1 MPQLNPY
8 REILNEFVEE
18 EFKPL
23 VRAKAKSKQVPFSSM
38 VLTDQ
43 EFKNKLPNMS
53 AEEVMALPPDMRK
66 KALEF
71 DREGVVRK
79 FNGQCI

>member
-23 VRAKAKSKQVPFSSM
+23 IRAKAKSKQVPFSSM

-53 AEEVMALPPDMRK
+53 AEEVMSLPPDMRK

-79 FNGQCI
+79 FNG

>member
-53 AEEVMALPPDMRK
+53 AEEVMSLPPDMRK

-79 FNGQCI
+79 FNG

>member
-1 MPQLNPY
+1 MPQINPY

-23 VRAKAKSKQVPFSSM
+23 IRAKAKSKQVPFSSM

-53 AEEVMALPPDMRK
+53 AEEVMSLPPDMRK

-79 FNGQCI
+79 FNG

>member
-53 AEEVMALPPDMRK
+53 AEEVMALPTDMRK

>member
-1 MPQLNPY
+1 MPQINPY

-23 VRAKAKSKQVPFSSM
+23 IRAKAKSKQVPFSSM

-53 AEEVMALPPDMRK
+53 AEEVMSLPPDMRK

-71 DREGVVRK
+71 DREGIVRK
-79 FNGQCI
+79 FNG

>member
-43 EFKNKLPNMS
+43 EFKNKIPNMS
-53 AEEVMALPPDMRK
+53 AEEVMSLPPDMRK

-79 FNGQCI
+79 FNG

>member
-53 AEEVMALPPDMRK
+53 AEEVMALPTDMRK
-66 KALEF
+66 TALEF

-79 FNGQCI
+79 FNG

>member
-1 MPQLNPY
+1 MPQINPY

-23 VRAKAKSKQVPFSSM
+23 IRAKAKSKQVPFSSM

-43 EFKNKLPNMS
+43 EFKNKLANMS
-53 AEEVMALPPDMRK
+53 AEEVMSLPPDMRK

-79 FNGQCI
+79 FNG

>member
-1 MPQLNPY
+1 MPQINPY
-8 REILNEFVEE
+8 REILKEFVEE

-23 VRAKAKSKQVPFSSM
+23 IRAKAKSKQVPFSSM

-53 AEEVMALPPDMRK
+53 AEEVMSLPPDMRK

-79 FNGQCI
+79 FNG

>member
-1 MPQLNPY
+1 MPQINPY

-53 AEEVMALPPDMRK
+53 AEEVMSLPPDMRK

-79 FNGQCI
+79 FNG